1 MNSLHN
7 VVFEF
12 DFSICLH
19 DKECSGV
26 GILFEALLSDYKF
39 LAAFA
44 SSIRKSWFE
53 VECIFLNSRCA

>member
-1 MNSLHN
+1 MNTLHN
-7 VVFEF
+7 VVFEL
-12 DFSICLH
+12 DFNICLH

-44 SSIRKSWFE
+44 SSIGKS
-53 VECIFLNSRCA
+53 